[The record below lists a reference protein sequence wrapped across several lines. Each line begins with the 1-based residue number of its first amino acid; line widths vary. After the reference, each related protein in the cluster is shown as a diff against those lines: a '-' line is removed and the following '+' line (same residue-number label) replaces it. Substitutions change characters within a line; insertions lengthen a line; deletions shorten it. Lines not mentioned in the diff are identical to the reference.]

1 VTPLRSSITL
11 SKPKAVS
18 NTLRAAIPAPI
29 ASTASAAIQA
39 TVTISSRTPVR
50 TAAARSVVEKAAP
63 LLPVEDEVEVFE
75 RAEAADREPE
85 VGREAGRRARID
97 EELRSVFEYD
107 RSVAADVV
115 AP

>member
-18 NTLRAAIPAPI
+18 STLRAAIPAPI

-39 TVTISSRTPVR
+39 TVTTSNRTPVR

-63 LLPVEDEVEVFE
+63 LLAVEDEVEMLE
-75 RAEAADREPE
+75 RSEPTHSQPE
-85 VGREAGRRARID
+85 VGWETGRRPRID
-97 EELRSVFEYD
+97 EQLRAVFEYD
-107 RSVAADVV
+107 RGVAADVV
-115 AP
+115 AS